1 MENDFAQP
9 QAGWSAYRDLAFGQA
24 EFTILNTTSANWTW
38 KADDGTPVDQV
49 GLEPQTCLDFV
60 SCHSVDSNLCHS
72 KIQIAVNTV
81 ARHVHGTHCKALHVK
96 I

>member
-49 GLEPQTCLDFV
+49 RLEPQTCLDF
-60 SCHSVDSNLCHS
+60 SVA
-72 KIQIAVNTV
+72 QIAVSTV
-81 ARHVHGTHCKALHVK
+81 AGHVHAYAF
-96 I
+96 